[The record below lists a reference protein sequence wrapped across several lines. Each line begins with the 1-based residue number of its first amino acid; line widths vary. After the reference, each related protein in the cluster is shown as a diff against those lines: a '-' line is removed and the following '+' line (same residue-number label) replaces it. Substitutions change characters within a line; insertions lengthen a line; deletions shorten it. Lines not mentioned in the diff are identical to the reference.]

1 MKRVFNRKGARL
13 AGVLAVSLW
22 AVWARAAAE
31 GSFDRTLK
39 VTGSAE
45 VEVNTGSGSINVH
58 RGDSGSVR
66 VHGLIRISNGWHGSG
81 EGSEAKIRALEA
93 NPPIEQSGNTIRI
106 GHIENPELRHGVSIS
121 YELEVP
127 TETRLTS
134 TTGSGNQTV
143 RGIRGPLKARTGSGS
158 LKVSEITDET
168 RIETGSGDIDLENIQ
183 GGLSAQTGSG
193 SIRAASI
200 GSSVVATTGSG
211 SIRLQQSGPGAVKL
225 ETGSGRVEASGVKS
239 GLRAHTGSGNIQV
252 EGTPGGDWNLETGSG
267 NLILRLPPDTA
278 FTLNAH
284 TGSGQIN
291 TDHPITVQGSIG
303 RHELRGKV
311 GNGGAMLNLE
321 TGSGDIRI
329 E

>member
-1 MKRVFNRKGARL
+1 MKTVFNRKGAQL

-22 AVWARAAAE
+22 AVSTRAAAE
-31 GSFDRTLK
+31 GSFDRILK

-45 VEVNTGSGSINVH
+45 VEVNTGSGSISVR

-66 VHGLIRISNGWHGSG
+66 VHGLIRISNGWQGSG
-81 EGSEAKIRALEA
+81 EGAESKIRALQA
-93 NPPIEQSGNTIRI
+93 NPPIEQNGNTIRI
-106 GHIENPELRHGVSIS
+106 GRIEDPQLRRGVSIS
-121 YELEVP
+121 YDLEVP
-127 TETRLTS
+127 SETRLTS
-134 TTGSGNQTV
+134 TAGSGSLTV

-168 RIETGSGDIDLENIQ
+168 RLETGSGDIELENIQ
-183 GGLSAQTGSG
+183 GGLSAQTGTG
-193 SIRAASI
+193 SIRAVSL
-200 GSSVVATTGSG
+200 GSSVMATTGSG

-225 ETGSGRVEASGVKS
+225 ETGSGSVEASGVKS

-267 NLILRLPPDTA
+267 NLILRLPPNTG
-278 FTLNAH
+278 FMLNAH

-291 TDHPITVQGSIG
+291 TDHPITVQGSVG
-303 RHELRGKV
+303 RNNLHGKV

-321 TGSGDIRI
+321 TGSGNIRI